1 MMQIKNAAEGAKE
14 VAQQVEIFPTC
25 WMIRSQISVAQC
37 SLEVRRQE
45 GRGEKEGET
54 FKYIGSKSVYLQIMI
69 ASHCSNLFVPAVCEG
84 TPDILR
90 VAARYDTT
98 RLKITQYTMP
108 WWLIKWVRQ
117 LILLCCAVLW
127 SDVLCCDGEL
137 CWVGAWQTCISIP
150 LLDYITTLLVTFTHA
165 FLCTINRN

>member
-1 MMQIKNAAEGAKE
+1 MYVLSTQIQGRKNVQLEHDADKLRRGRIE
-14 VAQQVEIFPTC
+14 
-25 WMIRSQISVAQC
+25 RSQISVAQC

-84 TPDILR
+84 TPDILG

-108 WWLIKWVRQ
+108 
-117 LILLCCAVLW
+117 
-127 SDVLCCDGEL
+127 
-137 CWVGAWQTCISIP
+137 
-150 LLDYITTLLVTFTHA
+150 
-165 FLCTINRN
+165 